1 METRSE
7 VQVPLQV
14 LTLLVGEGVTIEDI
28 LEQINF

>member
-7 VQVPLQV
+7 VQVQLQV

-28 LEQINF
+28 LGQINF

>member
-7 VQVPLQV
+7 VQVQLQV